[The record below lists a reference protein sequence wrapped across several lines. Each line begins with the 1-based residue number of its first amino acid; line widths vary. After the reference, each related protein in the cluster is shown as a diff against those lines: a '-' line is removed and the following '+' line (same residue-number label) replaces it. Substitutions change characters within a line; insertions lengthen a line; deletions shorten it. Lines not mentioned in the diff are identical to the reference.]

1 MEDVLYYIGL
11 GLLITFSLA
20 LKVGK
25 TVARKGV
32 KRSHTP
38 KSVPPPGFPTFEAL
52 FEEIEKKN
60 SNPAPQTEPVEW
72 SSEAQSLETIFDE
85 EEMYAQNRSN
95 TTTKPHYNVAGTPS
109 QKSKK
114 DNKNNKNKKGN
125 RADIPVQKDNKPQN
139 KAQNKAQNSENE
151 PISED
156 FNLREAVIYSEIL
169 KPKFEE

>member
-25 TVARKGV
+25 TVARKGA
-32 KRSHTP
+32 KRSYTP

-60 SNPAPQTEPVEW
+60 SNPAPQPEPVEW

-95 TTTKPHYNVAGTPS
+95 TATKPHYNVTGTPS
-109 QKSKK
+109 QKKG
-114 DNKNNKNKKGN
+114 NKNKKGN
-125 RADIPVQKDNKPQN
+125 RADIPIQKENKP
-139 KAQNKAQNSENE
+139 QNKAQNSENE
-151 PISED
+151 AIPED

>member
-25 TVARKGV
+25 TVARKGA

-38 KSVPPPGFPTFEAL
+38 KSVPSPGFPTFEAL

-85 EEMYAQNRSN
+85 EEMYTQSGSDI
-95 TTTKPHYNVAGTPS
+95 TVKPHYNVAGTPS

-114 DNKNNKNKKGN
+114 GN
-125 RADIPVQKDNKPQN
+125 RADIPVQKENKP
-139 KAQNKAQNSENE
+139 QNKAQNSENE
-151 PISED
+151 AISED

>member
-25 TVARKGV
+25 TVARKGA

-95 TTTKPHYNVAGTPS
+95 TTTKPHYNVAGTPP
-109 QKSKK
+109 QKKGNNNKK
-114 DNKNNKNKKGN
+114 DN
-125 RADIPVQKDNKPQN
+125 RADIPVQKENKPQN
-139 KAQNKAQNSENE
+139 KAQNSGNE
-151 PISED
+151 AISED